1 MVNEFIQLARGRRSI
16 RRYQDRTVETEKID
30 LIVEAALRSPSSRG
44 IRPWEFVVVQ
54 DQALIQ
60 QLSHSKERGSDFAAG
75 AGVVVAVCADTQKSD
90 AWIEDASIAA
100 SAMLLAAQ
108 SLDLGACWIQ
118 IRNRRH
124 DSSMSAEQS
133 VRHILSIPES
143 ISVLSLIA
151 IGYPAENIP
160 PYPRSEL
167 GYNRIHSDRYLS
179 AHGRPWENGRD
190 YRDT

>member
-1 MVNEFIQLARGRRSI
+1 MENMFMKLARERRSI
-16 RRYQDRTVETEKID
+16 RRYRDRTVEPEKID

-44 IRPWEFVVVQ
+44 IRPWDFVVVQ
-54 DQALIQ
+54 DQALIRE
-60 QLSHSKERGSDFAAG
+60 LSRSKERGAGFAAG
-75 AGVVVAVCADTQKSD
+75 ARVVIAVCADAEKSD

-100 SAMLLAAQ
+100 SAILLAAQ

-133 VRHILSIPES
+133 VRHILSIPER

-151 IGYPAENIP
+151 IGYPAETLP

-167 GYNRIHSDRYLS
+167 
-179 AHGRPWENGRD
+179 
-190 YRDT
+190 